1 MTKLV
6 IQIPCWNEEGTLG
19 TTLEALP
26 RALPGVD
33 KVEWL
38 VINDGSTDKTVEVAR
53 NHNVNHV
60 VDLPQHVGLAKAFI
74 EGLEKALAV
83 DADIIVNTDA
93 DNQYVADDIAK
104 LIQPILDGRSEIV
117 IGNRPINEIAHFS
130 PLKRFL
136 QRLGSW
142 TVRKVSGTDIPDA
155 PSGFR
160 AISWKAALQLNVFN
174 AHTYTLETIIQAG
187 HRNIP
192 ITWVD
197 IQVNEELR
205 PSRLVKSISS
215 YVFRSVSVMV
225 RIFMLYRPLRYFLT
239 LGSVPFVLGS
249 LLGLRWLALVYVVAE
264 PGRTYLPS
272 LVLAAILILIGVQ
285 IWVLGFVADLMSANR
300 TLLEEVRFRLRMA
313 EREKIRSAREAQNN
327 ETKG

>member
-1 MTKLV
+1 
-6 IQIPCWNEEGTLG
+6 
-19 TTLEALP
+19 
-26 RALPGVD
+26 
-33 KVEWL
+33 
-38 VINDGSTDKTVEVAR
+38 
-53 NHNVNHV
+53 
-60 VDLPQHVGLAKAFI
+60 
-74 EGLEKALAV
+74 
-83 DADIIVNTDA
+83 
-93 DNQYVADDIAK
+93 
-104 LIQPILDGRSEIV
+104 
-117 IGNRPINEIAHFS
+117 
-130 PLKRFL
+130 
-136 QRLGSW
+136 
-142 TVRKVSGTDIPDA
+142 
-155 PSGFR
+155 
-160 AISWKAALQLNVFN
+160 
-174 AHTYTLETIIQAG
+174 LETIIQAG

>member
-1 MTKLV
+1 
-6 IQIPCWNEEGTLG
+6 LG

-83 DADIIVNTDA
+83 DADIIVNADA

-160 AISWKAALQLNVFN
+160 AISWKAAMQLNVFN

>member
-160 AISWKAALQLNVFN
+160 AISWKAAMQLNVFN